1 MPSKN
6 ENGPGRARAEAAPTF
21 TNPSGNAS
29 EEDSSRIPQGG
40 TSGSEAGPHAA
51 DLEAAVFGY
60 SPITKHVLAEAKNLM
75 VSPWSLL
82 GTCLGQAAIAT
93 PYDVL
98 LPPIIG
104 TPASLNTLMVGV
116 GASGSGKGIS
126 SARVLNWPDTD
137 PFNLGDGEQRLADAF
152 TPLTPGS
159 GEALSALFKE
169 SRTVK
174 VDGQTITVQEY
185 IRRAAW
191 VTFHEVDQ
199 LTAIKSRVG
208 STATAE
214 IRKAW
219 SGEPLGTLT
228 KVKANQLMVEAHS
241 YRVVIVVAAQ
251 PGRCRPLLEEEAGGT
266 PQRVLWLS
274 ADDPYM
280 ELRDEEPSTLDV
292 VLPDFHAGISSP
304 GPRYFTVDPSVRLEI
319 RQDRVAGKWKGT
331 VDSHR
336 NLVRLKVAAAGA
348 VLHGSIDIT
357 PEIWEWA
364 GAVVTHSV
372 RVRESVTEE
381 LAKAAQEASTQ
392 RAASAAHEEIVKAS
406 AVELT
411 VDKVAKAAERAMRR
425 FPDAQHT
432 EGWIK
437 SKVAPAH
444 RSLVSKALLVMTQR
458 GTVTETDDTTR
469 KGRKVYRLVIP

>member
-1 MPSKN
+1 MPSEN
-6 ENGPGRARAEAAPTF
+6 ETVPGDQNAEDHLA
-21 TNPSGNAS
+21 NPSNTSAL
-29 EEDSSRIPQGG
+29 DTARIPQEG
-40 TSGSEAGPHAA
+40 TAERKAGPYAA

-60 SPITKHVLAEAKNLM
+60 SEITAHIWTQAKILM

-98 LPPIIG
+98 LPPVIG
-104 TPASLNTLMVGV
+104 TPASVNQLMVGV
-116 GASGSGKGIS
+116 GASGAGKGIS

-137 PFNLGDGEQRLADAF
+137 PFDLGDGEQRLADAF

-174 VDGQTITVQEY
+174 VDGRSVTVQEY

-228 KVKANQLMVEAHS
+228 KVKANQLMVEAHT

-251 PGRCRPLLEEEAGGT
+251 PGRCGPLLEEEAGGT

-274 ADDPYM
+274 ADDPDM
-280 ELRDEEPSTLDV
+280 ELRDEQPSTLDV
-292 VLPDFHAGISSP
+292 TLPDFHAGISSP
-304 GPRYFTVDPSVRLEI
+304 GPRYFTVDPAVRQEI

-348 VLHGSIDIT
+348 VLHGSIDIA

-364 GAVVTHSV
+364 GAVVLHSV

-411 VDKVAKAAERAMRR
+411 VDKVAKAVERAMRR
-425 FPDAQHT
+425 FPEARHT
-432 EGWIK
+432 EGWIG
-437 SKVAPAH
+437 SKVARVH
-444 RSLVSKALLVMTQR
+444 RSLVPKALLVLTQR
-458 GTVTETDDTTR
+458 GTVVATDDTTR
-469 KGRKVYRLVIP
+469 KGSTVYKLVAP